1 MSVLE
6 SIKITAGVKLAI
18 EQQALLSQPFE
29 CCGLLSSKGGLITT
43 THPLRNAAANA
54 EIRYFAAPEDL
65 FAAMKRIRE
74 IGEEMAGIYHSHPR
88 SNAYPSAADVEMAFY
103 PEAIYFIMALE
114 PQLELRAYKIAEDRI
129 REVEIVTI
137 ETI

>member
-6 SIKITAGVKLAI
+6 SIKITAGVKQAI

-114 PQLELRAYKIAEDRI
+114 PQLELRAYRITEDRI
-129 REVEIVTI
+129 REVEIVTV